1 MGAIW
6 SQQGSLRLNKEQ
18 WLIER
23 EDLIEGKEYPFTK
36 DKHRLYMIDIPMNL
50 ITRDRQ
56 AIAKVMITETT
67 IGHNQTKGI
76 YKVLKIFSDEEVRVV
91 SGTIIPFDEISK

>member
-1 MGAIW
+1 
-6 SQQGSLRLNKEQ
+6 
-18 WLIER
+18 
-23 EDLIEGKEYPFTK
+23 
-36 DKHRLYMIDIPMNL
+36 MNL